1 MNGSNVASSIKLILH
16 KFRDQWTNMKSE
28 RPWGKVYI
36 ASPAFNPY
44 FMLLQDLLMD
54 QRDKLTGFDF
64 HLILVSYC
72 RHIQTWNS
80 WSHFFTGSLPFSFL
94 AKRTQ
99 FTFLFCLHTSALM
112 IFWFC
117 VHRSRTREVGSEER
131 RLWKSFY
138 CLSLSPSFLTDFC
151 PTSELPKLLSSCQS
165 ATWLLLFNNCT
176 MGEEMVKFKAKK
188 DSGKNVIF
196 SHWIVFTLYWMLK
209 MVSIDFRAPGFVGL
223 RFIRKR

>member
-1 MNGSNVASSIKLILH
+1 
-16 KFRDQWTNMKSE
+16 MKSE

-36 ASPAFNPY
+36 TSLAFNPY
-44 FMLLQDLLMD
+44 FMLLQDL
-54 QRDKLTGFDF
+54 
-64 HLILVSYC
+64 
-72 RHIQTWNS
+72 
-80 WSHFFTGSLPFSFL
+80 LPFSFL

-117 VHRSRTREVGSEER
+117 MHRSRTREVGSEER

-138 CLSLSPSFLTDFC
+138 CLSSSPSFLTDFC
-151 PTSELPKLLSSCQS
+151 PTSELPKLLSSWQS
-165 ATWLLLFNNCT
+165 ATWLLLFNNNCK

-196 SHWIVFTLYWMLK
+196 SHWTVLTLYWMLN
-209 MVSIDFRAPGFVGL
+209 MVNIDFRAPGFVGL